1 MLRLTLLAAAL
12 LSGPAAADVIDM
24 SEQERAAF
32 RQEVRD
38 YLIENPEVLMEA
50 IGVLEQRQAEAQ
62 AQSDVDLVA
71 AHADALFNDGT
82 SWVGG
87 NPDGD
92 VTMVEFL
99 DYRCGYCR
107 RAHPEVN
114 DLVETDGD
122 IRYVVKEFPILGE
135 QSELASRFA
144 IATRNVVGDEAYKDV
159 HDALMTL
166 RSDVAEPALERI
178 ASDLELDTGAILAAM
193 NAAEVTAEIN
203 ANRAL
208 AQSMGI
214 SGTPTFVVGDQML
227 RGYLPI
233 DQMLQIVDE
242 VRAEG

>member
-1 MLRLTLLAAAL
+1 MLRLMLLAAAL
-12 LSGPAAADVIDM
+12 LASPAAAEIVDM
-24 SEQERAAF
+24 SDEERAAF
-32 RQEVRD
+32 REEVRE
-38 YLIENPEVLMEA
+38 YLLANPEVLMEA
-50 IGVLEQRQAEAQ
+50 IGILESRQAEAQ
-62 AQSDVDLVA
+62 AQADMDLVA
-71 AHADALFNDGT
+71 EHADALFEDGK

-135 QSELASRFA
+135 QSVLASQFA

-166 RSDVAEPALERI
+166 RSDVTQPALERI
-178 ASDLELDTGAILAAM
+178 ADDLGLDASAIAAAM
-193 NAAEVTAEIN
+193 DAPEVAEEISS
-203 ANRAL
+203 NRAL

-227 RGYLPI
+227 RGYLPLE
-233 DQMLQIVDE
+233 QMMQVVDR
-242 VRAEG
+242 VRNEG